1 LISIHPLEKHHLNE
15 ADRIFR
21 LAFGTFMGLP
31 DPMKFMGDAEL
42 IRTRWTGDS
51 SGAIGAFE
59 GDELLGSN
67 FATRWGSFAFLGPL
81 TIRPD
86 LWDKGIAKKLL
97 QETVSL
103 FDQWGIRQSGLF
115 TFPHSPKHHAL
126 YQKFEFWPQH
136 LTPLM
141 IKQLNGNQPDVEWT
155 AYSSGSPDDRSKW
168 LRQCAQVADEIFPG
182 LNLDTEIRSVLDQNL
197 GDTILIRDNGTISG
211 LAIIHLGKGS
221 EAGTANAYIKF
232 GAVRPGEGA
241 EKRFD
246 CLLAASE
253 SLAAQRNSPKITAGV
268 NTARHPAYRQML
280 ARGYRTAFTGV
291 AMLRPNSPGF
301 NRLDCFVIDD
311 WR

>member
-1 LISIHPLEKHHLNE
+1 LISIRPLEKHHLDQ

-42 IRTRWTGDS
+42 IRTRWNADS
-51 SGAIGAFE
+51 SSAIGAFE

-67 FATRWGSFAFLGPL
+67 LAARWGSFAFLGPL

-115 TFPHSPKHHAL
+115 TFPHSPKHHGL
-126 YQKFEFWPQH
+126 YQKFDFWPQH

-141 IKQLNGNQPDVEWT
+141 GKQLNGNQSDIDWT
-155 AYSSGSPDDRSKW
+155 AYSSGSSEERSKW
-168 LRQCAQVADEIFPG
+168 LRECAHVANEIFPG
-182 LNLDTEIRSVLDQNL
+182 LNLDTEIRSVFGQNL
-197 GDTILIRDNGTISG
+197 GDTVLIRNNGAISG
-211 LAIIHLGKGS
+211 FAITHVGKGS
-221 EAGTANAYIKF
+221 EAGTGNAYIKF
-232 GAVRPGEGA
+232 GAIRPGENA
-241 EKRFD
+241 EDRFD
-246 CLLAASE
+246 KLLAACE
-253 SLAAQRNSPKITAGV
+253 SLASQRNSPKITAGV
-268 NTARHPAYRQML
+268 NTARHHAYRRML

-291 AMLRPNSPGF
+291 AMLRPNAPGF
-301 NRLDCFVIDD
+301 NRPECFVIDD